1 MSSIKSLCLFC
12 GSAGRVAE
20 SHRAAATEFG
30 RTLAMRGIRLVY
42 GGGRIGL
49 MGLAADAALAGG
61 GAVVGI
67 IPRHLQDA
75 EVGHQG
81 VTELIVTA
89 DMHTRKRLMFD
100 MSDGFVVLPGGLG
113 TLDETFEILTWKQLR
128 LHDKPIVVLDVAGY
142 WKPLLT
148 LVDHAVAEGYAR
160 PQNRDMFTAVD
171 SVPAVFD
178 ALAAAP
184 APQVAA
190 DAKWL

>member
-1 MSSIKSLCLFC
+1 MSMIKSLCVFC
-12 GSAGRVAE
+12 GSAGRVDEA
-20 SHRAAATEFG
+20 HRAAASEFG
-30 RTLAMRGIRLVY
+30 RTAAMRGIRLVY

-49 MGLAADAALAGG
+49 MGLAADAALAAG

-67 IPRHLQDA
+67 IPRHLQEA

-128 LHDKPIVVLDVAGY
+128 LHDKPIVILDAAGY
-142 WKPLLT
+142 WKPLVA
-148 LVDHAVAEGYAR
+148 LVDHTITEGYAR
-160 PQNRDMFTAVD
+160 PQNRQMFTVVET
-171 SVPAVFD
+171 VPAVFE

-184 APQVAA
+184 QPQVAA